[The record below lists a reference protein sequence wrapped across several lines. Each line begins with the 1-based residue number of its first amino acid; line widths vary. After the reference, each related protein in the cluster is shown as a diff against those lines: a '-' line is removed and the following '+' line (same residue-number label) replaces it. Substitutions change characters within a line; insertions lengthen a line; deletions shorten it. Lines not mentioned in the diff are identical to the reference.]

1 MANDTDQ
8 KMKTAPLTPPN
19 VSPQQQDAR
28 LKPQNNPP
36 SQADVKNL
44 YLEIRAL
51 ISGEGDSVYDV
62 PRKWCY
68 GDGNV
73 CKCTS
78 QVS

>member
-8 KMKTAPLTPPN
+8 KKKTAPPPLSPLTALQRD
-19 VSPQQQDAR
+19 VR

-36 SQADVKNL
+36 SQTDAKNL

-51 ISGEGDSVYDV
+51 LTGEGDSVYDI

-68 GDGNV
+68 GNLSDCQN
-73 CKCTS
+73 S
-78 QVS
+78 IS